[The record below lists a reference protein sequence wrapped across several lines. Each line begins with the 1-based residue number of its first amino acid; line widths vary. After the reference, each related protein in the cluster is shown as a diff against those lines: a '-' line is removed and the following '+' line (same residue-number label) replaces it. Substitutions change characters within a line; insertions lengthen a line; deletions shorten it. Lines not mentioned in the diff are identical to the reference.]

1 MIDRRSLYKSND
13 FTIRNATS
21 CEQGSLPMVQG
32 YGIAMSLEFP
42 VASGFAQPY
51 DKQAPVSPILF
62 FVETT

>member
-1 MIDRRSLYKSND
+1 
-13 FTIRNATS
+13 
-21 CEQGSLPMVQG
+21 MVQG